1 MRNEWKELNLT
12 TLFSFII
19 KKTNKKKIFQKKKNN
34 LFLES

>member
-19 KKTNKKKIFQKKKNN
+19 KKTNKKKKDISKEKK
-34 LFLES
+34 